1 VAFFGV
7 DIELYWS
14 NSERERG
21 RENGGS
27 GSWLCEY
34 ALAEAWTGATSA
46 RWSCAVIFPGLA
58 ALSVWKCS

>member
-1 VAFFGV
+1 MDRITALFKNLF
-7 DIELYWS
+7 DC
-14 NSERERG
+14 RFD
-21 RENGGS
+21 GGF

-58 ALSVWKCS
+58 VLSVWKCS